1 MPNPIGNM
9 VIKVDLD
16 GSGFNRGVTGL
27 NRQMKMVSRELSA
40 NLSQFSRY
48 DNSLEKSKIKVEG
61 LSKKQKVQAQITK
74 ELKDSYDKLSKETG
88 ENSAKTQAAAAKYN
102 EAYAKLNQYER
113 ELNQATQELKDMQ
126 REQKALNTAMG
137 KLGTNFN
144 NFGPKLQE
152 IGNSMKN
159 VGRNM
164 TMYVTAPVVAGF
176 AVAAKKGIEF
186 DDSMRK
192 VKATSGATGEEFE
205 ALKKKAREMGATTKF
220 SASDS
225 AEALNYM
232 ALAGWD
238 SKQMMEGLSGVMDL
252 AAASGEE
259 LGAVSDIVT
268 DGLTAFGLKAK
279 DSGHFSDVLAQTSSK
294 ANTDV
299 RGLGEA
305 FKYVAPV
312 AGALGYTIE
321 DTSIAI
327 GLMSNAGIKGE
338 KAGTALRTMF
348 TNLSSPTRAMGNE
361 MERLGISITDSNR
374 KMIPMRKLLDQLREK
389 FKHLSKDQQASS
401 AATIFG
407 KEAMSGALAIIN
419 ASDEDY
425 QKLTRSIDSSTG
437 ASKRMADTMESGLGG
452 KLRTLRSQLEELALT
467 IYDRIEPA
475 LKIIVSAFSKVVT
488 WVTKLP
494 TSIQLAV
501 VGFGLFAA
509 VLGPLVFM
517 FGLFIS
523 VMGNA
528 MTVLGPLLIN
538 VNKAGGI
545 FAFLRTKIASL
556 VKLFPILGMSI
567 SSLTLPITLI
577 VGALVGIG
585 IAFYQAYKRSETFR
599 NIVNQAISGVANAF
613 KAAKLAL
620 QGFFDLFKGDSK
632 GAVTLEKIFP
642 PETVAGI
649 QNVVNTIRTTFFK
662 VVDAIVGFA
671 KEIGAQLA
679 SFWKENGSEITQA
692 LQNIAGFIKATF
704 EFIFNFIIK
713 PIMFAIWQVMQF
725 IWPAVKALIVSTW
738 ENIKGVI
745 QGAINIILGIIKV
758 FSSLFTG
765 NWRGVWDGIVMIL
778 KGTVQLIWN
787 LIQLWFVGKILGVV
801 RYFGGLLKGLITII
815 WVAIIGVFKKSLSAI
830 WNATK
835 SIFGFLFNSV
845 KSIFTNMKNWL
856 SSTWNNIKSNTVGK
870 AHSLFTG
877 VRSKFTSLWNA
888 TKDIFTKLRN
898 WMSNIWNSIKDN
910 TVGIAGRLWDRVRN
924 IFGSMRDGLKSI
936 IGKIKDHIGG
946 MVDAVKRGLNKLIE
960 GLNWVGGKLGM
971 DKIPKLH
978 TGTEHTHTTTRLVK
992 NGKIARDTFA
1002 TVGDKGRGNGPN
1014 GFRNEMIEF
1023 PNGKRVLTPNTDTT
1037 AYLPKGS
1044 KVYNGAQT
1052 YSMLNGTLPRFS
1064 IGTMWKDIKSGASS
1078 AFNWTKDQIGKGTKW
1093 LGDKVGDVLD
1103 FIENPGKLL
1112 NYILEAFGIDF
1123 NSLTKGMGIAGDITK
1138 AAWSKIK
1145 KSATDWIKE
1154 NLEAMGGGDL
1164 VGGILDPDKINYHY
1178 GRTAAYT
1185 AATGRPFHEG
1195 VDFPFVYQEVRTP
1208 MGGRLTRM
1216 PFMSGGYG
1224 NYVKITSGVIDMLFA
1239 HLKNFSKSPPSG
1251 TMVKPGD
1258 VVGLT
1263 GNTGFSTGPHLHF
1276 EMRRNGRHFDPE
1288 PYLRNAKKKGRLSI
1302 GGGGATSGSGA
1313 TYASRVIRQAQSI
1326 LGGRYKGEWIHDQMM
1341 RVAKRESNYQS
1352 NAVNNWDINAQRGDP
1367 SRGLFQ
1373 IIGSTFRANA
1383 KRGYTNFN
1391 NPVHQG
1397 ISAMQ
1402 YIVRRYGWDGFKR
1415 AGDYAYATGGKVFDG
1430 WYNLGEDGHPEW
1442 VIPTDPARRN
1452 DAMKMLH
1459 YAAAEVRGK
1468 NASKNKRPSQL
1479 SSVNGFDDPSLLLK
1493 MIEQQQQQIALLLK
1507 IAQSNDVIAD
1517 KDYQPIIDEYAF
1529 DKKVNASIE
1538 KRERQESTKVKFRKG
1553 GIAIQ

>member
-1 MPNPIGNM
+1 MGERIKGLSIGL
-9 VIKVDLD
+9 DLD
-16 GSGFNRGVTGL
+16 
-27 NRQMKMVSRELSA
+27 SA
-40 NLSQFSRY
+40 NLNRSLTEIKRNFRTL
-48 DNSLEKSKIKVEG
+48 NSDLKLTGNNFKYTEKSTD
-61 LSKKQKVQAQITK
+61 SYKQRIK
-74 ELKDSYDKLSKETG
+74 ELDGTIAGYKKNIDDLAKQYDKVSQEQG
-88 ENSAKTQAAAAKYN
+88 ENSTKAQNLRQEYNKQAN
-102 EAYAKLNQYER
+102 
-113 ELNQATQELKDMQ
+113 ELNFLEKELEKTTAEFEEFKKAQVEAQ
-126 REQKALNTAMG
+126 RMAESGWG
-137 KLGTNFN
+137 KTSKVFESM
-144 NFGPKLQE
+144 GPKLTKMGDGLKS
-152 IGNSMKN
+152 IGKGLMI
-159 VGRNM
+159 G
-164 TMYVTAPVVAGF
+164 VTTPVL
-176 AVAAKKGIEF
+176 GI
-186 DDSMRK
+186 
-192 VKATSGATGEEFE
+192 
-205 ALKKKAREMGATTKF
+205 
-220 SASDS
+220 
-225 AEALNYM
+225 
-232 ALAGWD
+232 
-238 SKQMMEGLSGVMDL
+238 
-252 AAASGEE
+252 AAASGKAFAEVDKGLDTVTQATGATGSE
-259 LGAVSDIVT
+259 LKKLQNS
-268 DGLTAFGLKAK
+268 FK
-279 DSGHFSDVLAQTSSK
+279 DVYGNFPADAETVGG
-294 ANTDV
+294 V
-299 RGLGEA
+299 LGE
-305 FKYVAPV
+305 VNTR
-312 AGALGYTIE
+312 LG
-321 DTSIAI
+321 
-327 GLMSNAGIKGE
+327 
-338 KAGTALRTMF
+338 F
-348 TNLSSPTRAMGNE
+348 TGKELESATESFLKFSHITGSDGVQAVQLITRAMGDAGIE
-361 MERLGISITDSNR
+361 ADEYQSVLDMVAKAAQASGISVDTLADSIT
-374 KMIPMRKLLDQLREK
+374 KYGAPMRAMGFEMQESIALFSQWEKSGVNTEIAFSGLKKAISNWGKAGKNPREE
-389 FKHLSKDQQASS
+389 FKKTLAEIEKTPDIAS
-401 AATIFG
+401 AT
-407 KEAMSGALAIIN
+407 SLAIEAFGAKAGPDLADAIKGGRFSYQEFLKTIEDSQGTVN
-419 ASDEDY
+419 QTFKDSESGSERFKVAMNKLKLVGADVWASIESAFAPVMEELIK
-425 QKLTRSIDSSTG
+425 KLSIAVDWFSNLSDGSKRSIVIFSG
-437 ASKRMADTMESGLGG
+437 IAAAIGPVVFGLG
-452 KLRTLRSQLEELALT
+452 A
-467 IYDRIEPA
+467 
-475 LKIIVSAFSKVVT
+475 
-488 WVTKLP
+488 
-494 TSIQLAV
+494 
-501 VGFGLFAA
+501 
-509 VLGPLVFM
+509 
-517 FGLFIS
+517 FIS
-523 VMGNA
+523 TIGNA
-528 MTVLGPLLIN
+528 VTVLAPLLASIA
-538 VNKAGGI
+538 KAGGLI
-545 FAFLRTKIASL
+545 SFLSTK
-556 VKLFPILGMSI
+556 VPILGTVFTA
-567 SSLTLPITLI
+567 LTGP
-577 VGALVGIG
+577 IG
-585 IAFYQAYKRSETFR
+585 IVLGVLAGLAVAFTIAYKKSETFR
-599 NIVNQAISGVANAF
+599 NFVNGAIESVKQTFSDFIQFIQPFVDSVKNIFKQAISAIVDF
-613 KAAKLAL
+613 AKDIWS
-620 QGFFDLFKGDSK
+620 QINGFF
-632 GAVTLEKIFP
+632 
-642 PETVAGI
+642 
-649 QNVVNTIRTTFFK
+649 N
-662 VVDAIVGFA
+662 
-671 KEIGAQLA
+671 
-679 SFWKENGSEITQA
+679 ENGISIVQA
-692 LQNIAGFIKATF
+692 LQNICNFIKAIF
-704 EFIFNFIIK
+704 EFILNFVIK

-856 SSTWNNIKSNTVGK
+856 SNTWSSIRTNTIGK
-870 AHSLFTG
+870 AQSLFSG
-877 VRSKFTSLWNA
+877 VKSKFTNLWNA
-888 TKDIFTKLRN
+888 TKEIFSNLRN

-910 TVGIAGRLWDRVRN
+910 TVGIASRLWSKVRG
-924 IFGSMRDGLKSI
+924 IFTNMRDGLSSI
-936 IGKIKDHIGG
+936 IDKIKSHIGG
-946 MVDAVKRGLNKLIE
+946 MVSAIKKGLNKLID

-1023 PNGKRVLTPNTDTT
+1023 PNGKRVITPNTDTT

-1064 IGTMWKDIKSGASS
+1064 LGTMWKDIKSGASS
-1078 AFNWTKDQIGKGTKW
+1078 AFNWTKDKIGKGTKW

-1103 FIENPGKLL
+1103 FMENPGKLL

-1326 LGGRYKGEWIHDQMM
+1326 LGGRYKGKWIHDQMM

-1442 VIPTDPARRN
+1442 VIPTDPALRN

>member
-1 MPNPIGNM
+1 MGERIKGLSIGLDLDSANLNRSLTE
-9 VIKVDLD
+9 IKRSFRTLNSDLKLTGNNFKYTEKSTESYKQRIKDLD
-16 GSGFNRGVTGL
+16 GT
-27 NRQMKMVSRELSA
+27 
-40 NLSQFSRY
+40 
-48 DNSLEKSKIKVEG
+48 IEG
-61 LSKKQKVQAQITK
+61 YKKNIDDLAKQ
-74 ELKDSYDKLSKETG
+74 YDKVSQEQG
-88 ENSAKTQAAAAKYN
+88 ENSTKAQNLRQEYNKQAN
-102 EAYAKLNQYER
+102 ELNHLER
-113 ELNQATQELKDMQ
+113 ELQKTSAEFEEFKKAQVEAQ
-126 REQKALNTAMG
+126 RMAESGWG
-137 KLGTNFN
+137 KTSKVFESM
-144 NFGPKLQE
+144 GPKLTKMGDGLKS
-152 IGNSMKN
+152 IGKGLMI
-159 VGRNM
+159 G
-164 TMYVTAPVVAGF
+164 VTAPVL
-176 AVAAKKGIEF
+176 GI
-186 DDSMRK
+186 
-192 VKATSGATGEEFE
+192 
-205 ALKKKAREMGATTKF
+205 
-220 SASDS
+220 
-225 AEALNYM
+225 
-232 ALAGWD
+232 
-238 SKQMMEGLSGVMDL
+238 
-252 AAASGEE
+252 AAASGKAFAEVDKGLDTVTQATGATGSE
-259 LGAVSDIVT
+259 LKKLQNS
-268 DGLTAFGLKAK
+268 FK
-279 DSGHFSDVLAQTSSK
+279 DVYGNFPADAETVGG
-294 ANTDV
+294 V
-299 RGLGEA
+299 LGE
-305 FKYVAPV
+305 VNTR
-312 AGALGYTIE
+312 LGFTGKE
-321 DTSIAI
+321 
-327 GLMSNAGIKGE
+327 LENATESFLKFSHITGSDGVQAVQLI
-338 KAGTALRTMF
+338 
-348 TNLSSPTRAMGNE
+348 TRAMGDAGIE
-361 MERLGISITDSNR
+361 ASEYQSVLDMVAKAAQASGISVDTLADSIT
-374 KMIPMRKLLDQLREK
+374 KYGAPMRAMGFEMKESIALFSQWEKSGVNTEIAFSGLKKAISNWGKAGKNPREEFKKTLAEIEKTPDIASATSLAIEAFGAKAGPDLADAIKGGRFSYQEFLKTIEESQGTVNQTFKDSESGSERFKVAMNKLKLVGADVWASIESAFAPVMEELIK
-389 FKHLSKDQQASS
+389 KLSIAVDWFSNLSDGSKRSIV
-401 AATIFG
+401 IFG
-407 KEAMSGALAIIN
+407 GIAAAI
-419 ASDEDY
+419 
-425 QKLTRSIDSSTG
+425 G
-437 ASKRMADTMESGLGG
+437 PVVFGLG
-452 KLRTLRSQLEELALT
+452 A
-467 IYDRIEPA
+467 
-475 LKIIVSAFSKVVT
+475 
-488 WVTKLP
+488 
-494 TSIQLAV
+494 
-501 VGFGLFAA
+501 
-509 VLGPLVFM
+509 
-517 FGLFIS
+517 FIS
-523 VMGNA
+523 TIGNA
-528 MTVLGPLLIN
+528 VTVLAPLLASIA
-538 VNKAGGI
+538 KAGGLI
-545 FAFLRTKIASL
+545 SFLSTK
-556 VKLFPILGMSI
+556 VPILGTVFTA
-567 SSLTLPITLI
+567 LTGP
-577 VGALVGIG
+577 IG
-585 IAFYQAYKRSETFR
+585 IVLGVLAGLAVAFTIAYKKSETFR
-599 NIVNQAISGVANAF
+599 NFVNGAIESVKQTFSNFIQFIQPFIDSVKNIFKQAILAIVDF
-613 KAAKLAL
+613 AKDIWS
-620 QGFFDLFKGDSK
+620 QINGFF
-632 GAVTLEKIFP
+632 
-642 PETVAGI
+642 
-649 QNVVNTIRTTFFK
+649 N
-662 VVDAIVGFA
+662 
-671 KEIGAQLA
+671 
-679 SFWKENGSEITQA
+679 ENGISIVQA
-692 LQNIAGFIKATF
+692 LQNICNFIKAIF
-704 EFIFNFIIK
+704 EFILNFVIK

-738 ENIKGVI
+738 ENIKGAI
-745 QGAINIILGIIKV
+745 QGALNIILGLIKF
-758 FSSLFTG
+758 FSSLFAG
-765 NWRGVWDGIVMIL
+765 DWRGVWDAVLMIL
-778 KGTVQLIWN
+778 KGAVQLIWN
-787 LIQLWFVGKILGVV
+787 LVQLWFVGKILGVV
-801 RYFGGLLKGLITII
+801 RYFGGLLKGLIAGI
-815 WVAIIGVFKKSLSAI
+815 WDVIRSIFSKSLSAI

-856 SSTWNNIKSNTVGK
+856 SNTWSSIRTNTIGK
-870 AHSLFTG
+870 AQSLFSG
-877 VRSKFTSLWNA
+877 VKSKFTNLWNA
-888 TKDIFTKLRN
+888 TKEIFSNLRN

-910 TVGIAGRLWDRVRN
+910 TVGIASRLWSKVRG
-924 IFGSMRDGLKSI
+924 IFTNMRDGLSSI
-936 IGKIKDHIGG
+936 IDKIKSHIGG
-946 MVDAVKRGLNKLIE
+946 MVSAIKKGLNKLID

-1023 PNGKRVLTPNTDTT
+1023 PNGKRVITPNTDTT

-1052 YSMLNGTLPRFS
+1052 YSMLNGVLPRFS
-1064 IGTMWKDIKSGASS
+1064 LGTMWKDIKSGASS

-1103 FIENPGKLL
+1103 FMENPGKLL

-1326 LGGRYKGEWIHDQMM
+1326 LGGRYKGKWIHDQMM

-1383 KRGYTNFN
+1383 KRGYTNYN

-1402 YIVRRYGWDGFKR
+1402 YIVRRYGWSGFKR

-1442 VIPTDPARRN
+1442 VIPTNPARRN

-1468 NASKNKRPSQL
+1468 KANKNKRPSQL
-1479 SSVNGFDDPSLLLK
+1479 SDLNGFDDPSLLLK
-1493 MIEQQQQQIALLLK
+1493 MIEQQQQQIGILLQ
-1507 IAQSNDVIAD
+1507 IAQSNDVIAN
-1517 KDYQPIIDEYAF
+1517 KDYQPVINENDF
-1529 DKKVNASIE
+1529 DKKVNSSIDR
-1538 KRERQESTKVKFRKG
+1538 RERKENVKVRFRKG
-1553 GIAIQ
+1553 GVVT

>member
-1 MPNPIGNM
+1 MKRNFKTLNSDLKLTGNNFKYTEKSTDSYQQR
-9 VIKVDLD
+9 IKELD
-16 GSGFNRGVTGL
+16 GTIIG
-27 NRQMKMVSRELSA
+27 
-40 NLSQFSRY
+40 Y
-48 DNSLEKSKIKVEG
+48 
-61 LSKKQKVQAQITK
+61 KKNVDDLAKQ
-74 ELKDSYDKLSKETG
+74 YDKVSQEQG
-88 ENSAKTQAAAAKYN
+88 ENSAEAQKLRQEYNKQAN
-102 EAYAKLNQYER
+102 ELNYLER
-113 ELNQATQELKDMQ
+113 ELQKTSAEFEEFKKAQVEAQ
-126 REQKALNTAMG
+126 RMAESGWG
-137 KLGTNFN
+137 KTSKIFESM
-144 NFGPKLQE
+144 GPKLTKMGDGLKS
-152 IGNSMKN
+152 IGKGMMI
-159 VGRNM
+159 G
-164 TMYVTAPVVAGF
+164 VTAPVL
-176 AVAAKKGIEF
+176 GI
-186 DDSMRK
+186 
-192 VKATSGATGEEFE
+192 
-205 ALKKKAREMGATTKF
+205 
-220 SASDS
+220 
-225 AEALNYM
+225 
-232 ALAGWD
+232 
-238 SKQMMEGLSGVMDL
+238 
-252 AAASGEE
+252 AAASGKAFAEVDKGLDTVTQATGATGGE
-259 LGAVSDIVT
+259 LKKLQNS
-268 DGLTAFGLKAK
+268 FK
-279 DSGHFSDVLAQTSSK
+279 DVYGNFPADAETVGG
-294 ANTDV
+294 V
-299 RGLGEA
+299 LGE
-305 FKYVAPV
+305 VNTR
-312 AGALGYTIE
+312 LG
-321 DTSIAI
+321 
-327 GLMSNAGIKGE
+327 
-338 KAGTALRTMF
+338 F
-348 TNLSSPTRAMGNE
+348 TGKELESATESFLKFSHITGSEGVQAVQLITRAMGDAGIE
-361 MERLGISITDSNR
+361 ADEYQSVLDMVAKAAQASGISVDTLADSIT
-374 KMIPMRKLLDQLREK
+374 KYGAPMRAMGFEMKESIALFSQWEKSGVNTEIAFSGLKKAISNWGKAGKNPREEFKKTLAEIEKTPDIASATSLAIEAFGAKAGPDLADAIKGGRFSYQEFLKTIEDSQGTVNQTFKDSESGSERFKVAMNKLKLVGADVWASIESAFAPVMEELIK
-389 FKHLSKDQQASS
+389 KLSVAVDWFSS
-401 AATIFG
+401 LSDGYKRSIVIFG
-407 KEAMSGALAIIN
+407 GIAAAI
-419 ASDEDY
+419 
-425 QKLTRSIDSSTG
+425 G
-437 ASKRMADTMESGLGG
+437 PVVFGLG
-452 KLRTLRSQLEELALT
+452 A
-467 IYDRIEPA
+467 
-475 LKIIVSAFSKVVT
+475 
-488 WVTKLP
+488 
-494 TSIQLAV
+494 
-501 VGFGLFAA
+501 
-509 VLGPLVFM
+509 
-517 FGLFIS
+517 FIS
-523 VMGNA
+523 TIGNA
-528 MTVLGPLLIN
+528 VTVLAPLLAGIA
-538 VNKAGGI
+538 KAGGLI
-545 FAFLRTKIASL
+545 SFLSTK
-556 VKLFPILGMSI
+556 VPILGTVFTA
-567 SSLTLPITLI
+567 LTGP
-577 VGALVGIG
+577 IG
-585 IAFYQAYKRSETFR
+585 IVLGVLTGLAVAFTIAYKKSETFR
-599 NIVNQAISGVANAF
+599 NFVNGAIESVKQTFSNFIQFIQPFIDSVKNVFKQAVSAIVDF
-613 KAAKLAL
+613 AKDIWS
-620 QGFFDLFKGDSK
+620 QINGFF
-632 GAVTLEKIFP
+632 
-642 PETVAGI
+642 
-649 QNVVNTIRTTFFK
+649 N
-662 VVDAIVGFA
+662 
-671 KEIGAQLA
+671 
-679 SFWKENGSEITQA
+679 ENGISIVQA
-692 LQNIAGFIKATF
+692 LQNICNFIKAIF
-704 EFIFNFIIK
+704 EFILNFVIK

-745 QGAINIILGIIKV
+745 QGALNIILGFIKF

-801 RYFGGLLKGLITII
+801 RYFGGLLKGLISGI
-815 WVAIIGVFKKSLSAI
+815 WGVVKGIFTKSLSAI

-835 SIFGFLFNSV
+835 SIFGFLYNSV

-856 SSTWNNIKSNTVGK
+856 SNAWNNIKSNTVGK

-877 VRSKFTSLWNA
+877 VRSKFTSLWNV

-936 IGKIKDHIGG
+936 ISKIKDHIGG

-1023 PNGKRVLTPNTDTT
+1023 PNGKRVITPNTDTT

-1064 IGTMWKDIKSGASS
+1064 LGTMWKDIKSGASS
-1078 AFNWTKDQIGKGTKW
+1078 AFNWTKDKIGKGTKW

-1103 FIENPGKLL
+1103 FMENPGKLL

-1326 LGGRYKGEWIHDQMM
+1326 LGGRYKGKWIHDQMM

-1383 KRGYTNFN
+1383 KRGYTNYN

-1402 YIVRRYGWDGFKR
+1402 YIVRRYGWGGFKR

-1442 VIPTDPARRN
+1442 IIPTDPARKN

-1459 YAAAEVRGK
+1459 YAAAEVRGRK
-1468 NASKNKRPSQL
+1468 ASKNKRPSQL
-1479 SSVNGFDDPSLLLK
+1479 SNVNGFDDPSLLLK

>member
-1 MPNPIGNM
+1 GNNFKYTEKSTHSYKQR
-9 VIKVDLD
+9 IKELD
-16 GSGFNRGVTGL
+16 GTITGYKKNVDDL
-27 NRQMKMVSRELSA
+27 AKQYGKVSQE
-40 NLSQFSRY
+40 Q
-48 DNSLEKSKIKVEG
+48 
-61 LSKKQKVQAQITK
+61 
-74 ELKDSYDKLSKETG
+74 G
-88 ENSAKTQAAAAKYN
+88 ENSAEAQKLRQEYNKQAN
-102 EAYAKLNQYER
+102 
-113 ELNQATQELKDMQ
+113 ELNFLEKELEKTTTEFEEFKKAQVEAQ
-126 REQKALNTAMG
+126 RMAESGWG
-137 KLGTNFN
+137 KTSKVFESM
-144 NFGPKLQE
+144 GPKLTKMGDGLKS
-152 IGNSMKN
+152 IGKGLMI
-159 VGRNM
+159 G
-164 TMYVTAPVVAGF
+164 VTAPVL
-176 AVAAKKGIEF
+176 GI
-186 DDSMRK
+186 
-192 VKATSGATGEEFE
+192 
-205 ALKKKAREMGATTKF
+205 
-220 SASDS
+220 
-225 AEALNYM
+225 
-232 ALAGWD
+232 
-238 SKQMMEGLSGVMDL
+238 
-252 AAASGEE
+252 AAASGKAFAEVDKGLDTVTQATGATGGE
-259 LGAVSDIVT
+259 LKKLQNS
-268 DGLTAFGLKAK
+268 FK
-279 DSGHFSDVLAQTSSK
+279 DVYGNFPADAETVGG
-294 ANTDV
+294 V
-299 RGLGEA
+299 LGE
-305 FKYVAPV
+305 VNTR
-312 AGALGYTIE
+312 LG
-321 DTSIAI
+321 
-327 GLMSNAGIKGE
+327 
-338 KAGTALRTMF
+338 F
-348 TNLSSPTRAMGNE
+348 TGKELESATESFLKFSHITGSDGVQAVQLITRAMGDAGIE
-361 MERLGISITDSNR
+361 ADEYQSVLDMVAKAAQASGISVDTLADSIT
-374 KMIPMRKLLDQLREK
+374 KYGAPMRAMGFEMKESIALFSQWEKSGVNTEIAFSGLKKAISNWGKAGKDPREEFKKTLAEIERTPDIASATSLAIEAFGAKAGPDLADAIKGGRFSYQEFLKTIEDSQGTVNQTFKDSESGSERFKVAMNKLKLVGADVWASIESAFAPVMEELIK
-389 FKHLSKDQQASS
+389 KLSVAVDWFSS
-401 AATIFG
+401 LSDGSKRSIVIFG
-407 KEAMSGALAIIN
+407 GIAAAI
-419 ASDEDY
+419 
-425 QKLTRSIDSSTG
+425 G
-437 ASKRMADTMESGLGG
+437 PVVFGLG
-452 KLRTLRSQLEELALT
+452 A
-467 IYDRIEPA
+467 
-475 LKIIVSAFSKVVT
+475 
-488 WVTKLP
+488 
-494 TSIQLAV
+494 
-501 VGFGLFAA
+501 
-509 VLGPLVFM
+509 
-517 FGLFIS
+517 FIS
-523 VMGNA
+523 TIGNA
-528 MTVLGPLLIN
+528 VTVLAPLLASI
-538 VNKAGGI
+538 VKAGGLI
-545 FAFLRTKIASL
+545 SFLSTK
-556 VKLFPILGMSI
+556 VPILGTVFTA
-567 SSLTLPITLI
+567 LTGP
-577 VGALVGIG
+577 IG
-585 IAFYQAYKRSETFR
+585 IVLGVLAGLAVAFTIAYKKSETFR
-599 NIVNQAISGVANAF
+599 NFVNGAINSVKQTFSNFIQFIQPFIDSVKNVFKQAVSAIVDF
-613 KAAKLAL
+613 AKDIWS
-620 QGFFDLFKGDSK
+620 QINGFF
-632 GAVTLEKIFP
+632 
-642 PETVAGI
+642 
-649 QNVVNTIRTTFFK
+649 N
-662 VVDAIVGFA
+662 
-671 KEIGAQLA
+671 
-679 SFWKENGSEITQA
+679 ENGISIVQA
-692 LQNIAGFIKATF
+692 LQNICNFIKAIF
-704 EFIFNFIIK
+704 EFILNFVIK

-745 QGAINIILGIIKV
+745 QGALNIILGFIKF

-801 RYFGGLLKGLITII
+801 RYFGGLLKGLISGI
-815 WVAIIGVFKKSLSAI
+815 WGVIKGIFTKSLSAI

-835 SIFGFLFNSV
+835 SIFGFLYNSV

-936 IGKIKDHIGG
+936 ISKIKDHIGG

-1023 PNGKRVLTPNTDTT
+1023 PNGKRVITPNTDTT

-1064 IGTMWKDIKSGASS
+1064 LGTMWKDIKSGASS
-1078 AFNWTKDQIGKGTKW
+1078 AFNWTKDKIGKGTKW

-1103 FIENPGKLL
+1103 FMENPGKLL

-1326 LGGRYKGEWIHDQMM
+1326 LGGRYKGKWIHDQMM

-1352 NAVNNWDINAQRGDP
+1352 NAVNNW
-1367 SRGLFQ
+1367 
-1373 IIGSTFRANA
+1373 
-1383 KRGYTNFN
+1383 
-1391 NPVHQG
+1391 
-1397 ISAMQ
+1397 
-1402 YIVRRYGWDGFKR
+1402 
-1415 AGDYAYATGGKVFDG
+1415 
-1430 WYNLGEDGHPEW
+1430 
-1442 VIPTDPARRN
+1442 
-1452 DAMKMLH
+1452 
-1459 YAAAEVRGK
+1459 
-1468 NASKNKRPSQL
+1468 
-1479 SSVNGFDDPSLLLK
+1479 
-1493 MIEQQQQQIALLLK
+1493 
-1507 IAQSNDVIAD
+1507 
-1517 KDYQPIIDEYAF
+1517 
-1529 DKKVNASIE
+1529 
-1538 KRERQESTKVKFRKG
+1538 
-1553 GIAIQ
+1553 

>member
-279 DSGHFSDVLAQTSSK
+279 DSGHFADILAQTSSK

-361 MERLGISITDSNR
+361 MERLGISITDSNG

-425 QKLTRSIDSSTG
+425 QKLTKSIDSSTG

-538 VNKAGGI
+538 VNKAGGL
-545 FAFLRTKIASL
+545 FALLRTKIASL
-556 VKLFPILGMSI
+556 VKLFPILGVSI

-801 RYFGGLLKGLITII
+801 RYFGGLLKGLISGI
-815 WVAIIGVFKKSLSAI
+815 WSVIKGIFTKSLSAI
-830 WNATK
+830 
-835 SIFGFLFNSV
+835 
-845 KSIFTNMKNWL
+845 
-856 SSTWNNIKSNTVGK
+856 
-870 AHSLFTG
+870 
-877 VRSKFTSLWNA
+877 WNA

-1093 LGDKVGDVLD
+1093 LGDKVDDVMD
-1103 FIENPGKLL
+1103 FIDNPGKLL
-1112 NYILEAFGIDF
+1112 NYVLQAFGVDF
-1123 NSLTKGMGIAGDITK
+1123 SSLTKGMGIAGDITK

-1145 KSATDWIKE
+1145 KSAIKW
-1154 NLEAMGGGDL
+1154 LEDAFAESGDGG
-1164 VGGILDPDKINYHY
+1164 VLDMSKLRYLY
-1178 GRTAAYT
+1178 GHTAAYT
-1185 AATGRPFHEG
+1185 RETGRPFHEG
-1195 VDFPFVYQEVRTP
+1195 LDFDYIYEPVPSTIN
-1208 MGGRLTRM
+1208 GRAQVM
-1216 PFMSGGYG
+1216 PFHNGGYG
-1224 NYVKITSGVIDMLFA
+1224 KWVKIVKGTLEVIYA
-1239 HLKNFSKSPPSG
+1239 HLSKYK
-1251 TMVKPGD
+1251 VKTGQQ
-1258 VVGLT
+1258 VRVGQT
-1263 GNTGFSTGPHLHF
+1263 VGISGNTGFSTGPHLHY
-1276 EMRRNGRHFDPE
+1276 EMRWNGRHRDPL
-1288 PYLRNAKKKGRLSI
+1288 PWLRKNN
-1302 GGGGATSGSGA
+1302 GGGKSTPDGNGAA
-1313 TYASRVIRQAQSI
+1313 NARRAIKAAQNI
-1326 LGGRYKGEWIHDQMM
+1326 LGGRYKASWITNEMM
-1341 RVAKRESNYQS
+1341 RVASRESNYTA
-1352 NAVNNWDINAQRGDP
+1352 NAVNNWDSNARAGIP
-1367 SRGLFQ
+1367 SRGMFQ
-1373 IIGSTFRANA
+1373 MIDPSFRAYA
-1383 KRGYTNFN
+1383 KSGYN
-1391 NPVHQG
+1391 NPLNPTHQA
-1397 ISAMQ
+1397 ISAMR
-1402 YIVRRYGWDGFKR
+1402 YIVGKWVPRTGSWRAAFKR
-1415 AGDYAYATGGKVFDG
+1415 AGDYAYATGGKV
-1430 WYNLGEDGHPEW
+1430 YNGLYHLGEEGYPEW
-1442 VIPTDPARRN
+1442 IIPTDPSRANEAHKLLALAAN
-1452 DAMKMLH
+1452 DIDN
-1459 YAAAEVRGK
+1459 R
-1468 NASKNKRPSQL
+1468 SKNKRPNNL
-1479 SSVNGFDDPSLLLK
+1479 PNPS
-1493 MIEQQQQQIALLLK
+1493 I
-1507 IAQSNDVIAD
+1507 SNSDTNYIHTLENKLDAVINCLVSLVESNQVIAD
-1517 KDYQPIIDEYAF
+1517 KDYEPVINKYVFEDEVNNSID
-1529 DKKVNASIE
+1529 
-1538 KRERQESTKVKFRKG
+1538 KRERHESTRVRFRRG
-1553 GIAIQ
+1553 GTII

>member
-1 MPNPIGNM
+1 GNNFKYTEKSTHSYKQR
-9 VIKVDLD
+9 IKELD
-16 GSGFNRGVTGL
+16 GTITGYKKNVDDL
-27 NRQMKMVSRELSA
+27 AKQYGKVSQE
-40 NLSQFSRY
+40 Q
-48 DNSLEKSKIKVEG
+48 
-61 LSKKQKVQAQITK
+61 
-74 ELKDSYDKLSKETG
+74 G
-88 ENSAKTQAAAAKYN
+88 ENSAEAQKLRQEYNKQAN
-102 EAYAKLNQYER
+102 
-113 ELNQATQELKDMQ
+113 ELNFLEKELEKTTTEFEEFKKAQVEAQ
-126 REQKALNTAMG
+126 RMAESGWG
-137 KLGTNFN
+137 KTSKVFESM
-144 NFGPKLQE
+144 GPKLTKMGDGLKS
-152 IGNSMKN
+152 IGKGLMI
-159 VGRNM
+159 G
-164 TMYVTAPVVAGF
+164 VTAPVL
-176 AVAAKKGIEF
+176 GI
-186 DDSMRK
+186 
-192 VKATSGATGEEFE
+192 
-205 ALKKKAREMGATTKF
+205 
-220 SASDS
+220 
-225 AEALNYM
+225 
-232 ALAGWD
+232 
-238 SKQMMEGLSGVMDL
+238 
-252 AAASGEE
+252 AAASGKAFAEVDKGLDTVTQATGATGGE
-259 LGAVSDIVT
+259 LKKLQNS
-268 DGLTAFGLKAK
+268 FK
-279 DSGHFSDVLAQTSSK
+279 DVYGNFPADAETVGG
-294 ANTDV
+294 V
-299 RGLGEA
+299 LGE
-305 FKYVAPV
+305 VNTR
-312 AGALGYTIE
+312 LG
-321 DTSIAI
+321 
-327 GLMSNAGIKGE
+327 
-338 KAGTALRTMF
+338 F
-348 TNLSSPTRAMGNE
+348 TGKELESATESFLKFSHITGSDGVQAVQLITRAMGDAGIE
-361 MERLGISITDSNR
+361 ADEYQSVLDMVAKAAQASGISVDTLADSIT
-374 KMIPMRKLLDQLREK
+374 KYGAPMRAMGFEMKESIALFSQWEKSGVNTEIAFSGLKKAISNWGKAGKDPREEFKKTLAEIERTPDIASATSLAIEAFGAKAGPDLADAIKGGRFSYQEFLKTIEDSQGTVNQTFKDSESGSERFKVAMNKLKLVGADVWASIESAFAPVMEELIK
-389 FKHLSKDQQASS
+389 KLSVAVDWFSS
-401 AATIFG
+401 LSDGSKRSIVIFG
-407 KEAMSGALAIIN
+407 GIAAAI
-419 ASDEDY
+419 
-425 QKLTRSIDSSTG
+425 G
-437 ASKRMADTMESGLGG
+437 PVVFGLG
-452 KLRTLRSQLEELALT
+452 A
-467 IYDRIEPA
+467 
-475 LKIIVSAFSKVVT
+475 
-488 WVTKLP
+488 
-494 TSIQLAV
+494 
-501 VGFGLFAA
+501 
-509 VLGPLVFM
+509 
-517 FGLFIS
+517 FIS
-523 VMGNA
+523 TIGNA
-528 MTVLGPLLIN
+528 VTVLAPLLASI
-538 VNKAGGI
+538 VKAGGLI
-545 FAFLRTKIASL
+545 SFLSTK
-556 VKLFPILGMSI
+556 VPILGTVFTA
-567 SSLTLPITLI
+567 LTGP
-577 VGALVGIG
+577 IG
-585 IAFYQAYKRSETFR
+585 IVLGVLAGLAVAFTIAYKKSETFR
-599 NIVNQAISGVANAF
+599 NFVNGAINSVKQTFSNFIQFIQPFIDSVKNVFKQAVSAIVDF
-613 KAAKLAL
+613 AKDIWS
-620 QGFFDLFKGDSK
+620 QINGFF
-632 GAVTLEKIFP
+632 
-642 PETVAGI
+642 
-649 QNVVNTIRTTFFK
+649 N
-662 VVDAIVGFA
+662 
-671 KEIGAQLA
+671 
-679 SFWKENGSEITQA
+679 ENGISIVQA
-692 LQNIAGFIKATF
+692 LQNICNFIKAIF
-704 EFIFNFIIK
+704 EFILNFVIK

-745 QGAINIILGIIKV
+745 QGALNIILGFIKF

-801 RYFGGLLKGLITII
+801 RYFGGLLKGLISGI
-815 WVAIIGVFKKSLSAI
+815 WGVIKGIFTKSLSAI

-835 SIFGFLFNSV
+835 SIFGFLYNSV

-936 IGKIKDHIGG
+936 ISKIKDHIGG

-1023 PNGKRVLTPNTDTT
+1023 PNGKRVITPNTDTT

-1064 IGTMWKDIKSGASS
+1064 LGTMWKDIKSGASS
-1078 AFNWTKDQIGKGTKW
+1078 AFNWTKDKIGKGTKW

-1103 FIENPGKLL
+1103 FMENPGKLL

-1216 PFMSGGYG
+1216 PFMSCGYG

-1326 LGGRYKGEWIHDQMM
+1326 LGGRYKGKWIHDQMM

-1352 NAVNNWDINAQRGDP
+1352 NAVNNW
-1367 SRGLFQ
+1367 
-1373 IIGSTFRANA
+1373 
-1383 KRGYTNFN
+1383 
-1391 NPVHQG
+1391 
-1397 ISAMQ
+1397 
-1402 YIVRRYGWDGFKR
+1402 
-1415 AGDYAYATGGKVFDG
+1415 
-1430 WYNLGEDGHPEW
+1430 
-1442 VIPTDPARRN
+1442 
-1452 DAMKMLH
+1452 
-1459 YAAAEVRGK
+1459 
-1468 NASKNKRPSQL
+1468 
-1479 SSVNGFDDPSLLLK
+1479 
-1493 MIEQQQQQIALLLK
+1493 
-1507 IAQSNDVIAD
+1507 
-1517 KDYQPIIDEYAF
+1517 
-1529 DKKVNASIE
+1529 
-1538 KRERQESTKVKFRKG
+1538 
-1553 GIAIQ
+1553 

>member
-1 MPNPIGNM
+1 MGERIKGLSIGLDLDSANLNRSLTE
-9 VIKVDLD
+9 IKRSFRTLNSDLKLTGNNFKYTEKSTESYKQRIKDLD
-16 GSGFNRGVTGL
+16 GT
-27 NRQMKMVSRELSA
+27 
-40 NLSQFSRY
+40 
-48 DNSLEKSKIKVEG
+48 IEG
-61 LSKKQKVQAQITK
+61 YKKNIDDLAKQ
-74 ELKDSYDKLSKETG
+74 YDKVSQEQG
-88 ENSAKTQAAAAKYN
+88 ENSTKAQNLRQEYNKQAN
-102 EAYAKLNQYER
+102 ELNHLER
-113 ELNQATQELKDMQ
+113 ELQKTSAEFEEFKKAQVEAQ
-126 REQKALNTAMG
+126 RMAESGWG
-137 KLGTNFN
+137 KTSKVFESM
-144 NFGPKLQE
+144 GPKLTKMGDGLKS
-152 IGNSMKN
+152 IGKGLMI
-159 VGRNM
+159 G
-164 TMYVTAPVVAGF
+164 VTAPVL
-176 AVAAKKGIEF
+176 GI
-186 DDSMRK
+186 
-192 VKATSGATGEEFE
+192 
-205 ALKKKAREMGATTKF
+205 
-220 SASDS
+220 
-225 AEALNYM
+225 
-232 ALAGWD
+232 
-238 SKQMMEGLSGVMDL
+238 
-252 AAASGEE
+252 AAASGKAFAEVDKGLDTVTQATGATGSE
-259 LGAVSDIVT
+259 LKKLQNS
-268 DGLTAFGLKAK
+268 FK
-279 DSGHFSDVLAQTSSK
+279 DVYGNFPADAETVGG
-294 ANTDV
+294 V
-299 RGLGEA
+299 LGE
-305 FKYVAPV
+305 VNTR
-312 AGALGYTIE
+312 LGFTGKE
-321 DTSIAI
+321 
-327 GLMSNAGIKGE
+327 LENATESFLKFSHITGSDGVQAVQLI
-338 KAGTALRTMF
+338 
-348 TNLSSPTRAMGNE
+348 TRAMGDAGIE
-361 MERLGISITDSNR
+361 ASEYQSVLDMVAKAAQASGISVDTLADSIT
-374 KMIPMRKLLDQLREK
+374 KYGAPMRAMGFEMKESIALFSQWEKSGVNTEIAFSGLKKAISNWGKDGKNPREEFKKTLAEIEKTPDIASATSLAIEAFGAKAGPDLADAIKGGRFSYQEFLKTIEESQGTVNQTFKDSESGSERFKVAMNKLKLVGADVWASIESAFAPVMEELIK
-389 FKHLSKDQQASS
+389 KLSIAVDWFSNLSDGSKRSIV
-401 AATIFG
+401 IFG
-407 KEAMSGALAIIN
+407 GIAAAI
-419 ASDEDY
+419 
-425 QKLTRSIDSSTG
+425 G
-437 ASKRMADTMESGLGG
+437 PVVFGLG
-452 KLRTLRSQLEELALT
+452 A
-467 IYDRIEPA
+467 
-475 LKIIVSAFSKVVT
+475 
-488 WVTKLP
+488 
-494 TSIQLAV
+494 
-501 VGFGLFAA
+501 
-509 VLGPLVFM
+509 
-517 FGLFIS
+517 FIS
-523 VMGNA
+523 TIGNA
-528 MTVLGPLLIN
+528 VTVLAPLLASIA
-538 VNKAGGI
+538 KAGGLI
-545 FAFLRTKIASL
+545 SFLSTK
-556 VKLFPILGMSI
+556 VPILGTVFTA
-567 SSLTLPITLI
+567 LTGP
-577 VGALVGIG
+577 IG
-585 IAFYQAYKRSETFR
+585 IVLGVLAGLAVAFTIAYKKSETFR
-599 NIVNQAISGVANAF
+599 NFVNGAIESVKQTFSNFIQFIQPFIDSVKNIFKQAISAIVDF
-613 KAAKLAL
+613 AKDIWS
-620 QGFFDLFKGDSK
+620 QINGFF
-632 GAVTLEKIFP
+632 
-642 PETVAGI
+642 
-649 QNVVNTIRTTFFK
+649 N
-662 VVDAIVGFA
+662 
-671 KEIGAQLA
+671 
-679 SFWKENGSEITQA
+679 ENGISIVQA
-692 LQNIAGFIKATF
+692 LQNICNFIKAIF
-704 EFIFNFIIK
+704 EFILNFVIK

-738 ENIKGVI
+738 ENIKGAI
-745 QGAINIILGIIKV
+745 QGALNIILGLIKF
-758 FSSLFTG
+758 FSSLFAG
-765 NWRGVWDGIVMIL
+765 DWRGVWDAVLMIL
-778 KGTVQLIWN
+778 KGAVQLIWN
-787 LIQLWFVGKILGVV
+787 LVQLWFVGKILGVV
-801 RYFGGLLKGLITII
+801 RYFGGLLKGLIAGI
-815 WVAIIGVFKKSLSAI
+815 WDVIRSIFSKSLSAI

-856 SSTWNNIKSNTVGK
+856 SNTWSSIRTNTIGK
-870 AHSLFTG
+870 AQSLFSG
-877 VRSKFTSLWNA
+877 VKSKFTNLWNA
-888 TKDIFTKLRN
+888 TKEIFSNLRN

-910 TVGIAGRLWDRVRN
+910 TVGIASRLWSKVRG
-924 IFGSMRDGLKSI
+924 IFTNMRDGLSSI
-936 IGKIKDHIGG
+936 IDKIKSHIGG
-946 MVDAVKRGLNKLIE
+946 MVSAIKKGLNKLID

-1023 PNGKRVLTPNTDTT
+1023 PNGKRVITPNTDTT

-1052 YSMLNGTLPRFS
+1052 YSMLNGVLPRFS
-1064 IGTMWKDIKSGASS
+1064 LGTMWKDIKSGASS

-1103 FIENPGKLL
+1103 FMENPGKLL

-1326 LGGRYKGEWIHDQMM
+1326 LGGRYKGKWIHDQMM

-1383 KRGYTNFN
+1383 KRGYTNYN

-1402 YIVRRYGWDGFKR
+1402 YIVRRYGWSGFKR

-1442 VIPTDPARRN
+1442 VIPTNPARRN

-1468 NASKNKRPSQL
+1468 KANKNKRPSQL
-1479 SSVNGFDDPSLLLK
+1479 SDLNGFDDPSLLLK
-1493 MIEQQQQQIALLLK
+1493 MIEQQQQQIGILLQ
-1507 IAQSNDVIAD
+1507 IAQSNDVIAN
-1517 KDYQPIIDEYAF
+1517 KDYQPVINENDF
-1529 DKKVNASIE
+1529 DKKVNSSIDR
-1538 KRERQESTKVKFRKG
+1538 RERKENVKVRFRKG
-1553 GIAIQ
+1553 GVVT

>member
-259 LGAVSDIVT
+259 LGEVSDIVT

-279 DSGHFSDVLAQTSSK
+279 DSGHFADILAQTSSK

-361 MERLGISITDSNR
+361 MERLGISITDSNG

-425 QKLTRSIDSSTG
+425 QKLTKSIDSSTG

-538 VNKAGGI
+538 VNKAGGL
-545 FAFLRTKIASL
+545 FALLRTKIASL
-556 VKLFPILGMSI
+556 VKLFPILGVSI

-801 RYFGGLLKGLITII
+801 RYFGGLLKGLISGI
-815 WVAIIGVFKKSLSAI
+815 WSVIKGIFTKSLSAI
-830 WNATK
+830 
-835 SIFGFLFNSV
+835 
-845 KSIFTNMKNWL
+845 
-856 SSTWNNIKSNTVGK
+856 
-870 AHSLFTG
+870 
-877 VRSKFTSLWNA
+877 WNA

-1093 LGDKVGDVLD
+1093 LGDKVDDVMD
-1103 FIENPGKLL
+1103 FIDNPGKLL
-1112 NYILEAFGIDF
+1112 NYVLQAFGVDF
-1123 NSLTKGMGIAGDITK
+1123 SSLTKGMGIAGDITK

-1145 KSATDWIKE
+1145 KSAIKW
-1154 NLEAMGGGDL
+1154 LEDAFAESGDGG
-1164 VGGILDPDKINYHY
+1164 VLDMSKLRYLY
-1178 GRTAAYT
+1178 GHTAAYT
-1185 AATGRPFHEG
+1185 RETGRPFHEG
-1195 VDFPFVYQEVRTP
+1195 LDFDYIYEPVPSTIN
-1208 MGGRLTRM
+1208 GRAQVM
-1216 PFMSGGYG
+1216 PFHNGGYG
-1224 NYVKITSGVIDMLFA
+1224 KWVKIVKGTLEVIYA
-1239 HLKNFSKSPPSG
+1239 HLSKYK
-1251 TMVKPGD
+1251 VKTGQQ
-1258 VVGLT
+1258 VRVGQT
-1263 GNTGFSTGPHLHF
+1263 VGISGNTGFSTGPHLHY
-1276 EMRRNGRHFDPE
+1276 EMRWNGRHRDPL
-1288 PYLRNAKKKGRLSI
+1288 PWLRKNN
-1302 GGGGATSGSGA
+1302 GGGKSTPDGNGAA
-1313 TYASRVIRQAQSI
+1313 NARRAIKAAQNI
-1326 LGGRYKGEWIHDQMM
+1326 LGGRYKASWITNEMM
-1341 RVAKRESNYQS
+1341 RVASRESNYTA
-1352 NAVNNWDINAQRGDP
+1352 NAVNNWDSNARAGIP
-1367 SRGLFQ
+1367 SRGMFQ
-1373 IIGSTFRANA
+1373 MIDPSFRAYA
-1383 KRGYTNFN
+1383 KSGYN
-1391 NPVHQG
+1391 NPLNPTHQA
-1397 ISAMQ
+1397 ISAMR
-1402 YIVRRYGWDGFKR
+1402 YIVGKWVPRTGSWRAAFKR
-1415 AGDYAYATGGKVFDG
+1415 AGDYAYATGGKV
-1430 WYNLGEDGHPEW
+1430 YNGLYHLGEEGYPEW
-1442 VIPTDPARRN
+1442 IIPTDPSRANEAHKLLALAAN
-1452 DAMKMLH
+1452 DIDN
-1459 YAAAEVRGK
+1459 R
-1468 NASKNKRPSQL
+1468 SKNKRPNNL
-1479 SSVNGFDDPSLLLK
+1479 PNPS
-1493 MIEQQQQQIALLLK
+1493 I
-1507 IAQSNDVIAD
+1507 SNSDTNYIHTLENKLDAVINCLVSLVESNQVIAD
-1517 KDYQPIIDEYAF
+1517 KDYEPVINKYVFEDEVNNSID
-1529 DKKVNASIE
+1529 
-1538 KRERQESTKVKFRKG
+1538 KRERHESTRVRFRRG
-1553 GIAIQ
+1553 GTII

>member
-279 DSGHFSDVLAQTSSK
+279 DSGHFADILAQTSSK

-361 MERLGISITDSNR
+361 MERLGISITDSNG

-425 QKLTRSIDSSTG
+425 QKLTKSIDSSTG

-501 VGFGLFAA
+501 VGFGLFVA

-538 VNKAGGI
+538 VNKASGL

-556 VKLFPILGMSI
+556 VKLFPILGVSI

-801 RYFGGLLKGLITII
+801 RYFGGLLKGLISGI
-815 WVAIIGVFKKSLSAI
+815 WGVIKGIFTKSLSAI

-835 SIFGFLFNSV
+835 SIFGFLYNSV

-1093 LGDKVGDVLD
+1093 LEDAFAESGDGGVLD
-1103 FIENPGKLL
+1103 MSKLRYL
-1112 NYILEAFGIDF
+1112 
-1123 NSLTKGMGIAGDITK
+1123 
-1138 AAWSKIK
+1138 
-1145 KSATDWIKE
+1145 
-1154 NLEAMGGGDL
+1154 
-1164 VGGILDPDKINYHY
+1164 Y
-1178 GRTAAYT
+1178 GHTAAYT
-1185 AATGRPFHEG
+1185 RETGRPFHEG
-1195 VDFPFVYQEVRTP
+1195 LDFDYIYEPVPSTIN
-1208 MGGRLTRM
+1208 GRAQVM
-1216 PFMSGGYG
+1216 PFHNGGYG
-1224 NYVKITSGVIDMLFA
+1224 KWVKIVKGALEVIYA
-1239 HLKNFSKSPPSG
+1239 HLSKYK
-1251 TMVKPGD
+1251 VKTGQQ
-1258 VVGLT
+1258 VRVGQT
-1263 GNTGFSTGPHLHF
+1263 VGISGNTGFSTGPHLHY
-1276 EMRRNGRHFDPE
+1276 EMRWNGRHRDPL
-1288 PYLRNAKKKGRLSI
+1288 PWLRKNN
-1302 GGGGATSGSGA
+1302 GGGKSTPGGNGAA
-1313 TYASRVIRQAQSI
+1313 NARRAIKAAQNI
-1326 LGGRYKGEWIHDQMM
+1326 LGGRYKASWITNEMM
-1341 RVAKRESNYQS
+1341 RVASRESNYTA
-1352 NAVNNWDINAQRGDP
+1352 NAVNNWDSNARAGIP
-1367 SRGLFQ
+1367 SRGMFQ
-1373 IIGSTFRANA
+1373 MIDPSFRAYA
-1383 KRGYTNFN
+1383 KSGYN
-1391 NPVHQG
+1391 NPLNPTHQA
-1397 ISAMQ
+1397 ISAMR
-1402 YIVRRYGWDGFKR
+1402 YIVGKWVPRTGSWRAAFKR
-1415 AGDYAYATGGKVFDG
+1415 AGDYAYATGGKV
-1430 WYNLGEDGHPEW
+1430 YNGLYHLGEEGYPEW
-1442 VIPTDPARRN
+1442 IIPTDPSRANEAHKLLALAAN
-1452 DAMKMLH
+1452 DIDN
-1459 YAAAEVRGK
+1459 R
-1468 NASKNKRPSQL
+1468 SKNKRPNNL
-1479 SSVNGFDDPSLLLK
+1479 PNPS
-1493 MIEQQQQQIALLLK
+1493 I
-1507 IAQSNDVIAD
+1507 SNSDTNYIHTLENKLDAVINCLVSLVESNQVIAD
-1517 KDYQPIIDEYAF
+1517 KDYEPVINKYVFEDEVNNSID
-1529 DKKVNASIE
+1529 
-1538 KRERQESTKVKFRKG
+1538 KRERHESTRVRFRRG
-1553 GIAIQ
+1553 GTII

>member
-1 MPNPIGNM
+1 MGERIKGLSIGLDLDSANLNRSLTE
-9 VIKVDLD
+9 IKRSFRTLNSDLKLTGNNFKYTEKSTESYKQRIKDLD
-16 GSGFNRGVTGL
+16 GT
-27 NRQMKMVSRELSA
+27 
-40 NLSQFSRY
+40 
-48 DNSLEKSKIKVEG
+48 IEG
-61 LSKKQKVQAQITK
+61 YKKNIDDLAKQ
-74 ELKDSYDKLSKETG
+74 YDKVSQEQG
-88 ENSAKTQAAAAKYN
+88 ENSTKAQNLRQEYNKQAN
-102 EAYAKLNQYER
+102 ELNHLER
-113 ELNQATQELKDMQ
+113 ELQKTSAEFEEFKKAQVEAQ
-126 REQKALNTAMG
+126 RMAESGWG
-137 KLGTNFN
+137 KTSKVFESM
-144 NFGPKLQE
+144 GPKFTKMGDGLKS
-152 IGNSMKN
+152 IGKGLMI
-159 VGRNM
+159 G
-164 TMYVTAPVVAGF
+164 VTAPVL
-176 AVAAKKGIEF
+176 GI
-186 DDSMRK
+186 
-192 VKATSGATGEEFE
+192 
-205 ALKKKAREMGATTKF
+205 
-220 SASDS
+220 
-225 AEALNYM
+225 
-232 ALAGWD
+232 
-238 SKQMMEGLSGVMDL
+238 
-252 AAASGEE
+252 AAASGKAFAEVDKGLDTVTQATGATGSE
-259 LGAVSDIVT
+259 LKKLQNS
-268 DGLTAFGLKAK
+268 FK
-279 DSGHFSDVLAQTSSK
+279 DVYGNFPADAETVGG
-294 ANTDV
+294 V
-299 RGLGEA
+299 LGE
-305 FKYVAPV
+305 VNTR
-312 AGALGYTIE
+312 LGFTGKE
-321 DTSIAI
+321 
-327 GLMSNAGIKGE
+327 LENATESFLKFSHITGSDGVQAVQLI
-338 KAGTALRTMF
+338 
-348 TNLSSPTRAMGNE
+348 TRAMGDAGIE
-361 MERLGISITDSNR
+361 ASEYQSVLDMVAKAAQASGISVDTLADSIT
-374 KMIPMRKLLDQLREK
+374 KYGAPMRAMGFEMKESIALFSQWEKSGVNTEIAFSGLKKAISNWGKAGKNPREEFKKTLAEIEKTPDIASATSLAIEAFGAKAGPDLADAIKGGRFSYQEFLKTIEDSQGTVNQTFKDSESGSERFKVAMNKLKLVGADVWASIESAFAPVMEELIK
-389 FKHLSKDQQASS
+389 KLSIAVDWFSNLSDGSKRSIV
-401 AATIFG
+401 IFG
-407 KEAMSGALAIIN
+407 GIAAAI
-419 ASDEDY
+419 
-425 QKLTRSIDSSTG
+425 G
-437 ASKRMADTMESGLGG
+437 PVVFGLG
-452 KLRTLRSQLEELALT
+452 A
-467 IYDRIEPA
+467 
-475 LKIIVSAFSKVVT
+475 
-488 WVTKLP
+488 
-494 TSIQLAV
+494 
-501 VGFGLFAA
+501 
-509 VLGPLVFM
+509 
-517 FGLFIS
+517 FIS
-523 VMGNA
+523 TIGNA
-528 MTVLGPLLIN
+528 VTVLAPLLASIA
-538 VNKAGGI
+538 KAGGLI
-545 FAFLRTKIASL
+545 SFLSTK
-556 VKLFPILGMSI
+556 VPILGTVFTA
-567 SSLTLPITLI
+567 LTGP
-577 VGALVGIG
+577 IG
-585 IAFYQAYKRSETFR
+585 IVLGVLAGLAVAFTIAYKKSETFR
-599 NIVNQAISGVANAF
+599 NFVNGAIESVKQTFSNFIQFIQPFIDSVKNIFKQAISAIVDF
-613 KAAKLAL
+613 AKDIWS
-620 QGFFDLFKGDSK
+620 QINGFF
-632 GAVTLEKIFP
+632 
-642 PETVAGI
+642 
-649 QNVVNTIRTTFFK
+649 N
-662 VVDAIVGFA
+662 
-671 KEIGAQLA
+671 
-679 SFWKENGSEITQA
+679 ENGISIVQA
-692 LQNIAGFIKATF
+692 LQNICNFIKAIF
-704 EFIFNFIIK
+704 EFILNFVIK

-745 QGAINIILGIIKV
+745 QGALNIILGLIKF
-758 FSSLFTG
+758 FSSLFAG
-765 NWRGVWDGIVMIL
+765 DWRGVWDAVVMIL
-778 KGTVQLIWN
+778 KGAVQLIWN
-787 LIQLWFVGKILGVV
+787 LVQLWFVGKILGVV
-801 RYFGGLLKGLITII
+801 RYFGGLLKGLIAGI
-815 WVAIIGVFKKSLSAI
+815 WDVIRSIFSKSLSAI

-856 SSTWNNIKSNTVGK
+856 SNTWSSIRTNTIGK
-870 AHSLFTG
+870 AQSLFSG
-877 VRSKFTSLWNA
+877 VKSKFTNLWNA
-888 TKDIFTKLRN
+888 TKEIFSNLRN

-910 TVGIAGRLWDRVRN
+910 TVGIASRLWSKVRG
-924 IFGSMRDGLKSI
+924 IFTNMRDGLSSI
-936 IGKIKDHIGG
+936 IDKIKSHIGG
-946 MVDAVKRGLNKLIE
+946 MVSAIKKGLNKLID

-1023 PNGKRVLTPNTDTT
+1023 PNGKRVITPDTDTT

-1064 IGTMWKDIKSGASS
+1064 LGTMWKDIKSGASS

-1103 FIENPGKLL
+1103 FMENPGKLL

-1185 AATGRPFHEG
+1185 AETGRPFHEG

-1216 PFMSGGYG
+1216 PFDIGYG

-1276 EMRRNGRHFDPE
+1276 EMRRNGRHFNPE

-1326 LGGRYKGEWIHDQMM
+1326 LGGRYKGKWIHDQMM

-1383 KRGYTNFN
+1383 KRGYTNYN

-1402 YIVRRYGWDGFKR
+1402 YIVRRYGWSGFKR

-1442 VIPTDPARRN
+1442 VIPTNPARRN

-1468 NASKNKRPSQL
+1468 KANKNKRPSQL
-1479 SSVNGFDDPSLLLK
+1479 SDLNGFDDPSLLLK
-1493 MIEQQQQQIALLLK
+1493 MIEQQQQQIGILLQ
-1507 IAQSNDVIAD
+1507 IAQSNDVIAN
-1517 KDYQPIIDEYAF
+1517 KDYQPVINENDF
-1529 DKKVNASIE
+1529 DKKVNSSIDR
-1538 KRERQESTKVKFRKG
+1538 RERKENVKVRFRKG
-1553 GIAIQ
+1553 GVVT

>member
-279 DSGHFSDVLAQTSSK
+279 DSGHFADILAQTSSK

-361 MERLGISITDSNR
+361 MERLGISITDSNG

-425 QKLTRSIDSSTG
+425 QKLTKSIDSSTG

-538 VNKAGGI
+538 VNKAGGL
-545 FAFLRTKIASL
+545 FALLRTKIASL
-556 VKLFPILGMSI
+556 VKLFPILGVSI

-649 QNVVNTIRTTFFK
+649 QNVVNTIRTTLFK

-801 RYFGGLLKGLITII
+801 RYFGGLLKGLISGI
-815 WVAIIGVFKKSLSAI
+815 WSVIKGIFTKSLSAI
-830 WNATK
+830 
-835 SIFGFLFNSV
+835 
-845 KSIFTNMKNWL
+845 
-856 SSTWNNIKSNTVGK
+856 
-870 AHSLFTG
+870 
-877 VRSKFTSLWNA
+877 WNA

-1093 LGDKVGDVLD
+1093 LGDKVDDVMD
-1103 FIENPGKLL
+1103 FIDNPGKLL
-1112 NYILEAFGIDF
+1112 NYVLQAFGVDF
-1123 NSLTKGMGIAGDITK
+1123 SSLTKGMGIAGDITK

-1145 KSATDWIKE
+1145 KSAIKW
-1154 NLEAMGGGDL
+1154 LEDAFAESGDGG
-1164 VGGILDPDKINYHY
+1164 VLDMSKLRYLY
-1178 GRTAAYT
+1178 GHTAAYT
-1185 AATGRPFHEG
+1185 RETGRPFHEG
-1195 VDFPFVYQEVRTP
+1195 LDFDYIYEPVPSTIN
-1208 MGGRLTRM
+1208 GRAQVM
-1216 PFMSGGYG
+1216 PFHNGGYG
-1224 NYVKITSGVIDMLFA
+1224 KWVKIVKGTLEVIYA
-1239 HLKNFSKSPPSG
+1239 HLSKYK
-1251 TMVKPGD
+1251 VKTGQQ
-1258 VVGLT
+1258 VRVGQT
-1263 GNTGFSTGPHLHF
+1263 VGISGNTGFSTGPHLHY
-1276 EMRRNGRHFDPE
+1276 EMRWNGRHRDPL
-1288 PYLRNAKKKGRLSI
+1288 PWLRKNN
-1302 GGGGATSGSGA
+1302 GGGKSTPDGNGAA
-1313 TYASRVIRQAQSI
+1313 NARRAIKAAQNI
-1326 LGGRYKGEWIHDQMM
+1326 LGGRYKASWITNEMM
-1341 RVAKRESNYQS
+1341 RVASRESNYTA
-1352 NAVNNWDINAQRGDP
+1352 NAVNNWDSNARAGIP
-1367 SRGLFQ
+1367 SRGMFQ
-1373 IIGSTFRANA
+1373 MIDPSFRAYA
-1383 KRGYTNFN
+1383 KSGYN
-1391 NPVHQG
+1391 NPLNPTHQA
-1397 ISAMQ
+1397 ISAMR
-1402 YIVRRYGWDGFKR
+1402 YIVGKWVPRTGSWRAAFKR
-1415 AGDYAYATGGKVFDG
+1415 AGDYAYATGGKV
-1430 WYNLGEDGHPEW
+1430 YNGLYHLGEEGYPEW
-1442 VIPTDPARRN
+1442 IIPTDPSRANEAHKLLALAAN
-1452 DAMKMLH
+1452 DIDN
-1459 YAAAEVRGK
+1459 R
-1468 NASKNKRPSQL
+1468 SKNKRPNNL
-1479 SSVNGFDDPSLLLK
+1479 PNPS
-1493 MIEQQQQQIALLLK
+1493 I
-1507 IAQSNDVIAD
+1507 SNSDTNYIHTLENKLDAVINCLVSLVESNQVIAD
-1517 KDYQPIIDEYAF
+1517 KDYEPVINKYVFEDEVNNSID
-1529 DKKVNASIE
+1529 
-1538 KRERQESTKVKFRKG
+1538 KRERHESTRVRFRRG
-1553 GIAIQ
+1553 GTII